1 MKTSSLLDFDA
12 VLEKAL
18 WEEPLCHEEILCL
31 LSLDNEAELG
41 RLFEVAR
48 RLRHRYFGNKV
59 FLYGFVYFSTFCR
72 NHCTFCYYRRSN
84 TLCHRYRK
92 TDEQVLQTAVHLACS
107 GVHLLDL
114 TMGEDPHFFDKG
126 RGFESLLR
134 LVKKVKEETGLPLM
148 ISWGVFPDDLLEKLA
163 EAGADWLAC
172 YHETHNLELF
182 KRLRIGQDYHRRFE
196 MKEKALRNGMLIEEG
211 ILSGVG
217 ENSEDVVNSIETM
230 RGMGAHQVRV
240 MNFVPQPGTPM
251 EQLAPPNPERERV
264 LIAVMRL
271 VMPRR
276 LIPASL
282 DVGGIDGLRGK
293 LLVGANVVTS
303 LIPPSSEWM
312 GVAQSTLGIMEG
324 RRTSGAVKPILG
336 SLGLQVA
343 SLGDYLLW
351 VNQEKSN
358 LPDLVSTAKEIS
370 VEHCHR
376 WRKAAR
382 G

>member
-1 MKTSSLLDFDA
+1 LKTSNLLDLDA

-18 WEEPLCHEEILCL
+18 WEEPLSHEEILCL
-31 LSLDNEAELG
+31 LTPENEAEQG
-41 RLFEVAR
+41 HLFEVAR

-92 TDEQVLQTAVHLACS
+92 TDEQVLHTAIHLARS

-114 TMGEDPHFFDKG
+114 TMGEDPHFFDEAH
-126 RGFESLLR
+126 GFDPLLR
-134 LVKKVKEETGLPLM
+134 LVKMVKRETGLPLM
-148 ISWGVFPDDLLEKLA
+148 VSWGVFPDDLLKKLA
-163 EAGADWLAC
+163 KAGADWLAC
-172 YHETHNLELF
+172 YQETHNLQLF
-182 KRLRIGQDYHRRFE
+182 KRLRIGQDYHRRVE
-196 MKEKALRNGMLIEEG
+196 VKEKALRNGMLIEEG

-217 ENSEDVVNSIETM
+217 EGSEDVVNSIETM

-251 EQLAPPNPERERV
+251 EQLAPPSPERERV

-271 VMPRR
+271 IMPRR

-282 DVGGIDGLRGK
+282 DVDGIDGLRGK
-293 LLVGANVVTS
+293 LLAGANVVTS

-324 RRTSGAVKPILG
+324 RRTAGAVKPILG

-343 SLGDYLLW
+343 GLGDYLAW
-351 VNQEKSN
+351 VNQEKSD
-358 LPDLVSTAKEIS
+358 LLVLVSMAKGIS

-376 WRKAAR
+376 WREAAR